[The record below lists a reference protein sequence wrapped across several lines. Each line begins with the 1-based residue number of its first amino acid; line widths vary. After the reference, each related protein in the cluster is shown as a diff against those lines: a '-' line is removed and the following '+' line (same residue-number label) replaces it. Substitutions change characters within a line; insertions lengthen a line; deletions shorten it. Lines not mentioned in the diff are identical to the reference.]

1 MLERNTIIPLAD
13 ALFSRCI
20 VCGKMLDFYL
30 LPLVEEG
37 NRIKEAEHEAIC
49 CGNRYILI
57 PHDVIVD
64 IQQDS

>member
-30 LPLVEEG
+30 LPTVEEG
-37 NRIKEAEHEAIC
+37 NKIKEAEYEAIC
-49 CGNRYILI
+49 CMNRYILI
-57 PHDVIVD
+57 PHDVVVD
-64 IQQDS
+64 IQEDI